1 MEILFHFLVCS
12 LPVIEDNHA
21 TTEEYVEDA
30 NNSKDDEDDESS
42 MAKLYQQVDIVIIS
56 YSIICNLLTRG
67 SDSEGYRTKVAN
79 RNQSKEYCHKPNST

>member
-30 NNSKDDEDDESS
+30 DNGKDDEDDESS

-79 RNQSKEYCHKPNST
+79 RN